1 MTRRDVVVVGA
12 SAGGVEALRTL
23 VAGLPADF
31 PATVLVVLHTPAT
44 SRSALAA
51 ILDRSGPLPAAQA
64 QEEGLL
70 EPGRVLV
77 APPDRHLIVY
87 GRQVTLSRGPR
98 ENGHRPAVDVLFRSA
113 ARALGPRVIG
123 VVLSGTLDDGTA
135 GLVAVHRGGGAGRR
149 PEPGGRD
156 VPEHAAGGHR
166 RRPSPA
172 RAAGRADPRAAH
184 PARPPTTVGGP
195 PPVDDGAATTT
206 DMEIAMAGHDGD
218 ALNDPDRPGT
228 SSGFACPDC
237 HGVLFE
243 IEDGP
248 VHRFRCRVGHAWS
261 PHSLAAQQTFAVEGA
276 LWMALRALEEKAALA
291 DRMSAGARDRGHTI
305 TAQSFAAQAAES
317 RTSALVLR
325 DLVERTTALDADV
338 DGGAEVAAPATAT
351 RRSG

>member
-1 MTRRDVVVVGA
+1 VTRRDVVVVGA

-23 VAGLPADF
+23 VAGLPRDF

-51 ILDRSGPLPAAQA
+51 ILDRSGPLAAAPA
-64 QEEGLL
+64 QEEDRLD
-70 EPGRVLV
+70 PGRILV
-77 APPDRHLIVY
+77 APPDRHLIVFDQ
-87 GRQVTLSRGPR
+87 QVTLSRGPR

-135 GLVAVHRGGGAGRR
+135 GLVAVHRWGGVCVVQS
-149 PEPGGRD
+149 PED
-156 VPEHAAGGHR
+156 AMY
-166 RRPSPA
+166 PSM
-172 RAAGRADPRAAH
+172 PRAAMAGDH
-184 PARPPTTVGGP
+184 PRHVLPVAEIPALLTRLVGETVGP
-195 PPVDDGAATTT
+195 PPVDDAEASTT

-218 ALNDPDRPGT
+218 ALNDPERPGT

-243 IEDGP
+243 IEDGH

-291 DRMSAGARDRGHTI
+291 DRMSTGARGRGHVI

-317 RTSALVLR
+317 RASALVLR
-325 DLVERTTALDADV
+325 DLIEQTTALEADA
-338 DGGAEVAAPATAT
+338 DGGADLIASTAAT
-351 RRSG
+351 RRSS

>member
-1 MTRRDVVVVGA
+1 MSRRDVVVVGA

-23 VAGLPADF
+23 AAGLPADF
-31 PATVLVVLHTPAT
+31 PAAVLVVLHTPAT

-64 QEEGLL
+64 QEEDVL
-70 EPGRVLV
+70 EPGRILV

-87 GRQVTLSRGPR
+87 DRGVTLSRGPR

-135 GLVAVHRGGGAGRR
+135 GLVAVHRWGGVGVVQS
-149 PEPGGRD
+149 PED
-156 VPEHAAGGHR
+156 AMY
-166 RRPSPA
+166 PSM
-172 RAAGRADPRAAH
+172 PRAAMVGDH
-184 PARPPTTVGGP
+184 PRHVLPVAQMPALLTRLVGEEVGP
-195 PPVDDGAATTT
+195 PPDDVDANTT
-206 DMEIAMAGHDGD
+206 DMEIAMAYHDGD
-218 ALNDPDRPGT
+218 AMNDPDRPGDP
-228 SSGFACPDC
+228 SGFACPDC

-243 IEDGP
+243 IADGH
-248 VHRFRCRVGHAWS
+248 VHRYRCRVGHAWS
-261 PHSLAAQQTFAVEGA
+261 PQSLAAQQTFAVEGA

-291 DRMSAGARDRGHTI
+291 DRMSANARSRDHLI

-325 DLVERTTALDADV
+325 DLIEQTTALDADV
-338 DGGAEVAAPATAT
+338 DGDAEAAAPGLTS
-351 RRSG
+351 RQSG